1 MQNGLKVQ
9 LENITKR
16 FDSGLTPIKN
26 VNFSVEPGEFVS
38 ILGPSGC
45 GKSTLLKMIAGL
57 REATSG
63 TLRVGNTESEK
74 RISYVFQ
81 EAHLL
86 PWRKVLQNVMLPL
99 ELLGVSKIES
109 ELRARKALER
119 VGLIDFEGYYPAN
132 LSGGMKMRVSLA
144 RSLVVDPNLLL
155 LDEPFAALDEVTRL
169 RLDNDLRKLWLES
182 KMTVLF
188 VTHSI
193 SEAAFLSDRVMM
205 LSKKTGT
212 IQHSIQNPLKEN
224 RDLEIRAKVEFG
236 KLTQELFDK
245 FQELES

>member
-1 MQNGLKVQ
+1 
-9 LENITKR
+9 
-16 FDSGLTPIKN
+16 
-26 VNFSVEPGEFVS
+26 
-38 ILGPSGC
+38 
-45 GKSTLLKMIAGL
+45 MIAGL
-57 REATSG
+57 RQSTSG
-63 TLRVGNTESEK
+63 TIEVGKVGSEK

-86 PWRKVLQNVMLPL
+86 PWRRVLGNVMLPL
-99 ELLGVSKIES
+99 ELLGTHKIEA

-119 VGLIDFEGYYPAN
+119 VGLIDFESYYPAN

-169 RLDNDLRKLWLES
+169 RLDNDLRKLWTES

-193 SEAAFLSDRVMM
+193 SEAAFLSDRILM
-205 LSKKTGT
+205 LSKKTGE
-212 IQHSIQNPLKEN
+212 IQFNIVNPLNAN
-224 RDLEIRAKVEFG
+224 RELDFRGKAEFAALTHELLE
-236 KLTQELFDK
+236 K